1 MPLFSDSILG
11 RRLVLFVDCLCFT
24 STPPMGRGKKTKT
37 KEMFKTYDPNEVPDI
52 MPFPELAVV
61 KTTKGEEIAVPKLNE
76 YQRSWIL
83 DVGVRDEDLVSLK
96 KKDAADLYDRIKND
110 AFEAKAF
117 QHTPQLQDATEES
130 RLPAL
135 VAAWKQKRAK
145 KNTNSA
151 DDGDASE
158 EEEDEGDAELSCG
171 DTPRPGGDC
180 NKRTAQKGKII
191 IKTKQEGGESTPE
204 APALAKLFGLTAST
218 GRDKFRLNCHDD
230 IHKYSK
236 TLTGAMNAGG
246 KFRHAEAL
254 MWAKED
260 QASWEA
266 AATAEEDVD
275 WVERQQLVA
284 SGFKH
289 MVDSLH
295 ASRKFRPFVATM
307 LMAWLN
313 TEGRVNFEWQVN
325 FFYQQ
330 LAVEAVPDGIHV
342 RQPFEKKHEQLFKDT
357 VNSMYEWAE
366 KPLKDYLATRE
377 DGVKAVTPV
386 FPLSAEALDDISVK
400 KLVQTVT
407 GFLAESYEAVFGSQD
422 IPWAD
427 IAREPNNYYDAA
439 QLPHGFPDTGLADL
453 TRTEW
458 FELASKLVSAAGGGT
473 LGFFRKLDRPSSPML
488 RSPSPPPPTPPR
500 PASPPT
506 PLPPPPPRPP
516 TPPPHRPPTPPPPP
530 PPPPTPPP
538 HRPAAPTPPPP
549 TPPSPPPPPPT
560 PPPHRPAAPTPPP
573 PTPPTPPPPMPPP
586 NPPAPT
592 PPPNPSPTPPPPTPP
607 NPPAN
612 PPPRPLTPPPVKKRG
627 RKRKA
632 EDQLVPE
639 DAAQESGGG
648 EARRTARTRKTPAEA
663 QLEREKAAAAAVT
676 TGKVKPRTRRKL
688 KFYRNSSPSPEL
700 VGSTVLESWE
710 YEI

>member
-1 MPLFSDSILG
+1 MPLFSVSILG

-24 STPPMGRGKKTKT
+24 STPSMGRNKKTKT
-37 KEMFKTYDPNEVPDI
+37 KEMFKTYDPDEVPDV

-61 KTTKGEEIAVPKLNE
+61 KTTKGEAIAVPKLNE

-96 KKDAADLYDRIKND
+96 KKDAADLYDRIKDD

-117 QHTPQLQDATEES
+117 QHTPQPQDATEES

-135 VAAWKQKRAK
+135 VAAWKQKHAK

-158 EEEDEGDAELSCG
+158 EEEDEGGRGALLRGYPKAGWRLAIQKVIS
-171 DTPRPGGDC
+171 
-180 NKRTAQKGKII
+180 NKRTAQKGKIN

-218 GRDKFRLNCHDD
+218 GRDKFRLDRHDD
-230 IHKYSK
+230 IHEYSK

-313 TEGRVNFEWQVN
+313 TEGRVNFEW
-325 FFYQQ
+325 
-330 LAVEAVPDGIHV
+330 VEAVPDGIHV

-366 KPLKDYLATRE
+366 KPLK
-377 DGVKAVTPV
+377 G
-386 FPLSAEALDDISVK
+386 
-400 KLVQTVT
+400 
-407 GFLAESYEAVFGSQD
+407 
-422 IPWAD
+422 
-427 IAREPNNYYDAA
+427 
-439 QLPHGFPDTGLADL
+439 
-453 TRTEW
+453 
-458 FELASKLVSAAGGGT
+458 
-473 LGFFRKLDRPSSPML
+473 
-488 RSPSPPPPTPPR
+488 
-500 PASPPT
+500 
-506 PLPPPPPRPP
+506 
-516 TPPPHRPPTPPPPP
+516 
-530 PPPPTPPP
+530 
-538 HRPAAPTPPPP
+538 
-549 TPPSPPPPPPT
+549 
-560 PPPHRPAAPTPPP
+560 
-573 PTPPTPPPPMPPP
+573 
-586 NPPAPT
+586 
-592 PPPNPSPTPPPPTPP
+592 
-607 NPPAN
+607 
-612 PPPRPLTPPPVKKRG
+612 
-627 RKRKA
+627 
-632 EDQLVPE
+632 
-639 DAAQESGGG
+639 
-648 EARRTARTRKTPAEA
+648 KTPNQRDAI
-663 QLEREKAAAAAVT
+663 
-676 TGKVKPRTRRKL
+676 
-688 KFYRNSSPSPEL
+688 F
-700 VGSTVLESWE
+700 
-710 YEI
+710 

>member
-1 MPLFSDSILG
+1 
-11 RRLVLFVDCLCFT
+11 
-24 STPPMGRGKKTKT
+24 
-37 KEMFKTYDPNEVPDI
+37 MFKTYDPDEVPDV

-96 KKDAADLYDRIKND
+96 KKDAADFYDRIKDD

-117 QHTPQLQDATEES
+117 QHTPQPQDATEES

-171 DTPRPGGDC
+171 DTPRPDGNC
-180 NKRTAQKGKII
+180 NKRTAQKGKIN

-218 GRDKFRLNCHDD
+218 GRDKFRLDRHDD
-230 IHKYSK
+230 IQEYSK

-295 ASRKFRPFVATM
+295 ASWKFRPFVATM

-313 TEGRVNFEWQVN
+313 TEGR
-325 FFYQQ
+325 
-330 LAVEAVPDGIHV
+330 
-342 RQPFEKKHEQLFKDT
+342 LFKDT

-377 DGVKAVTPV
+377 GGVKAVTPL

-400 KLVQTVT
+400 KLAHTVT
-407 GFLAESYEAVFGSQD
+407 GFLAESYEAAFGSQD

-427 IAREPNNYYDAA
+427 IAREPHNYYDTA
-439 QLPHGFPDTGLADL
+439 QLPHGFPDTGLAAL
-453 TRTEW
+453 TRTE
-458 FELASKLVSAAGGGT
+458 F
-473 LGFFRKLDRPSSPML
+473 
-488 RSPSPPPPTPPR
+488 
-500 PASPPT
+500 
-506 PLPPPPPRPP
+506 LPPAGSSFVTNAALTVASSSNATPGSSSNADP
-516 TPPPHRPPTPPPPP
+516 TSASSSNTTPGSSSNADPTSASSSNTTSASASSSNTTSASSSNTTSASSSNTTSSSSSNAD
-530 PPPPTPPP
+530 PTSASSSNTTSASSSNA
-538 HRPAAPTPPPP
+538 AAPTSASASDS
-549 TPPSPPPPPPT
+549 TP
-560 PPPHRPAAPTPPP
+560 
-573 PTPPTPPPPMPPP
+573 
-586 NPPAPT
+586 
-592 PPPNPSPTPPPPTPP
+592 
-607 NPPAN
+607 
-612 PPPRPLTPPPVKKRG
+612 
-627 RKRKA
+627 
-632 EDQLVPE
+632 
-639 DAAQESGGG
+639 AQESGGS

-676 TGKVKPRTRRKL
+676 AGKVKPSYEYILVPR
-688 KFYRNSSPSPEL
+688 SPAKPKRQRAT
-700 VGSTVLESWE
+700 ST
-710 YEI
+710 

>member
-1 MPLFSDSILG
+1 
-11 RRLVLFVDCLCFT
+11 
-24 STPPMGRGKKTKT
+24 
-37 KEMFKTYDPNEVPDI
+37 
-52 MPFPELAVV
+52 
-61 KTTKGEEIAVPKLNE
+61 
-76 YQRSWIL
+76 WIL

-96 KKDAADLYDRIKND
+96 KKDAADFYDRIKDD

-117 QHTPQLQDATEES
+117 QHTPQPQDATEES

-158 EEEDEGDAELSCG
+158 EEEDEGGRGALLRGYPKAGWQLAIQKVIS
-171 DTPRPGGDC
+171 
-180 NKRTAQKGKII
+180 NKRTAQKGKIN

-218 GRDKFRLNCHDD
+218 GRDKFRLDRHDD
-230 IHKYSK
+230 IQEYSK

-295 ASRKFRPFVATM
+295 ASWKFRPFVATM

-313 TEGRVNFEWQVN
+313 TEGRVNFEWQ
-325 FFYQQ
+325 
-330 LAVEAVPDGIHV
+330 AVPDGIHV
-342 RQPFEKKHEQLFKDT
+342 RQPFEQKHEQLFKDT

-377 DGVKAVTPV
+377 GGVKAVTPL

-400 KLVQTVT
+400 KA
-407 GFLAESYEAVFGSQD
+407 GADKAAFGSQE

-427 IAREPNNYYDAA
+427 IAREPHNYYDTA
-439 QLPHGFPDTGLADL
+439 QLPHGFPDTGLAAL
-453 TRTEW
+453 TRTKW
-458 FELASKLVSAAGGGT
+458 FELASKLVSAAGSGT
-473 LGFFRKLDRPSSPML
+473 LGFFCQLGRPSSPMPH
-488 RSPSPPPPTPPR
+488 SPSPPPPTPPPHR
-500 PASPPT
+500 PASPTPPPPT
-506 PLPPPPPRPP
+506 PPPRPPMPPPHRPASPTPPPPTPPPRPPTPPHRPASPTPPPPTPPPRPP
-516 TPPPHRPPTPPPPP
+516 TPPPHRP
-530 PPPPTPPP
+530 
-538 HRPAAPTPPPP
+538 A
-549 TPPSPPPPPPT
+549 
-560 PPPHRPAAPTPPP
+560 
-573 PTPPTPPPPMPPP
+573 
-586 NPPAPT
+586 
-592 PPPNPSPTPPPPTPP
+592 SPTPPPPTPP
-607 NPPAN
+607 PRPPATPPHRPTSPTPLPPNPPAN
-612 PPPRPLTPPPVKKRG
+612 PSPRPPTPPPVKKRG

-676 TGKVKPRTRRKL
+676 AGKVKPSYEYILVPR
-688 KFYRNSSPSPEL
+688 SPAKPKRQRAAR
-700 VGSTVLESWE
+700 
-710 YEI
+710 